1 MKLGRSLSSSAAVQ
15 ALWVT
20 GIPARRA
27 DLAGRPC
34 WHAVLSNA
42 ACRGLETAG
51 VSASRVPAA
60 GVPNG
65 TASVADSLVTRPA
78 CGGLRVN
85 AVSSRSLPHKHTPC
99 TALTHAAQTTRNAQ
113 SACEHTKGGN
123 SANAV
128 QLATVSFRRGD
139 YFCSRR
145 CHTRFVSPSRYVF
158 MSVFVMQK

>member
-1 MKLGRSLSSSAAVQ
+1 MKLGRSLSSSAA
-15 ALWVT
+15 LWVKEA
-20 GIPARRA
+20 PARNA
-27 DLAGRPC
+27 ELTGRPS
-34 WHAVLSNA
+34 WHAVLSA
-42 ACRGLETAG
+42 AVCRGLETAA

-65 TASVADSLVTRPA
+65 TASAADSRVALPA
-78 CGGLRVN
+78 CGGLRFN
-85 AVSSRSLPHKHTPC
+85 AASPRSLPNKHRPC

-139 YFCSRR
+139 YFRCRR
-145 CHTRFVSPSRYVF
+145 CHTRFVPPSRYVF